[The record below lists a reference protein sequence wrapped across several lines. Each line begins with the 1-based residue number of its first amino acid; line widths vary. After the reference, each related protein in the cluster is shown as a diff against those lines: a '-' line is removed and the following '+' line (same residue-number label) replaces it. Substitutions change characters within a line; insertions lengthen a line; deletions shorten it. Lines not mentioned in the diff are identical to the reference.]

1 VHKGLKIGLVLC
13 AAWLLASADPEIVV
27 ADSATKRRI
36 TVADTIRMTTLP
48 ENSRAAGGT
57 NSGRFAQF
65 SPNGKRF
72 VIVTQHGNPE
82 TNENEFSLLLY
93 ETSHAFDHPAPNVL
107 VSMRSRSNRDAIKSV
122 RWEGNEMLAFIG
134 EAHDSAQVY
143 SVNAATKV
151 LKQLTN
157 HPTSVAEFD
166 LIPEAETV
174 VYSAAPGVPDK
185 KTSLDRFN
193 HGFAITIET
202 PDNLPRTKA
211 EFQEPDETKGEE
223 VFVKYA
229 GGKEAPVAFTD
240 RYMPFK
246 PISIAPDGRH
256 AVFAVLL
263 RDVPPSWIAY
273 EDELIR
279 GEVQAFRRKGSTSWL
294 MRFMLLDLNT
304 RAVKPLLPGPVAWST
319 GGTAWSSDGTK
330 IAVSGAFLPLEALN
344 STEREART
352 KHSFAVEI
360 DLATGTF
367 ETITDKE
374 EVVSRWD
381 KTSNRLYFAPASHS
395 ADLPRF
401 AYAKTSSGWIEEATS
416 EESLKIE
423 LPEVT
428 LVQDL
433 NTPPKLYV
441 SDTAHPQKELLSDL
455 NPQFVEF
462 AFGKVEKVRWKATDG
477 HEVEGGLYL
486 PPDYKE
492 GARYPLVIQ
501 THGFSEKEF
510 WINGPWNSAFAA
522 QPLAAHGIVVL
533 QVGHGTEPGEYMKHH
548 RSLEEAPRE
557 MAAYEGAIDYLESRG
572 IVDRERVGI
581 IGFSRTQYH
590 VEYTLTH
597 SSYHFAAATLADGF
611 QGGYLE
617 YLLDPYTEKDDVFV
631 NGGPPFGT
639 SFPSWLDHS
648 PSFRLDRIH
657 SPVRVECYGG
667 GVIICWEPFSVLTHL
682 GRPVDLIYIPDGTHI
697 LVKPWERL
705 TSEQGNVDWFRFWL
719 KSEEDGDP
727 QKRDQYE
734 RWRAMRMTQEQAGK
748 GTAAQ

>member
-1 VHKGLKIGLVLC
+1 
-13 AAWLLASADPEIVV
+13 
-27 ADSATKRRI
+27 
-36 TVADTIRMTTLP
+36 
-48 ENSRAAGGT
+48 
-57 NSGRFAQF
+57 
-65 SPNGKRF
+65 
-72 VIVTQHGNPE
+72 
-82 TNENEFSLLLY
+82 
-93 ETSHAFDHPAPNVL
+93 
-107 VSMRSRSNRDAIKSV
+107 
-122 RWEGNEMLAFIG
+122 
-134 EAHDSAQVY
+134 
-143 SVNAATKV
+143 
-151 LKQLTN
+151 
-157 HPTSVAEFD
+157 
-166 LIPEAETV
+166 
-174 VYSAAPGVPDK
+174 
-185 KTSLDRFN
+185 
-193 HGFAITIET
+193 
-202 PDNLPRTKA
+202 
-211 EFQEPDETKGEE
+211 
-223 VFVKYA
+223 
-229 GGKEAPVAFTD
+229 
-240 RYMPFK
+240 
-246 PISIAPDGRH
+246 
-256 AVFAVLL
+256 
-263 RDVPPSWIAY
+263 
-273 EDELIR
+273 
-279 GEVQAFRRKGSTSWL
+279 

-319 GGTAWSSDGTK
+319 GGTAWSSDGSK
-330 IAVSGAFLPLEALN
+330 IAVSGAFLPLDAVN
-344 STEREART
+344 STERAARK
-352 KHSFAVEI
+352 KHSFVVEV
-360 DLATGTF
+360 DVATGTF

-374 EVVSRWD
+374 EIVTRWD
-381 KTSNRLYFAPASHS
+381 KTPNRLYFVP
-395 ADLPRF
+395 
-401 AYAKTSSGWIEEATS
+401 TS
-416 EESLKIE
+416 EESLKSE

-441 SDTAHPQKELLSDL
+441 SDTAHSRNALLLDL

-522 QPLAAHGIVVL
+522 QPLAAYGIVVL
-533 QVGHGTEPGEYMKHH
+533 QVGHGTEPAEYMKHH

-572 IVDRERVGI
+572 IVNRDRVGI

-590 VEYTLTH
+590 VEYMLTH

-705 TSEQGNVDWFRFWL
+705 TSQQGNVDWFRFWL

-734 RWRAMRMTQEQAGK
+734 RWRAMRVIQEQAAK
-748 GTAAQ
+748 DTSLR